1 MLHIKFKRVNSADAL
16 ELIKLE
22 ILFIKPTLY
31 SNSFQIQCLMQ
42 ALGMNVRE
50 FFVILSLHV
59 LCKLVSKLCEF
70 NFW

>member
-1 MLHIKFKRVNSADAL
+1 MLNIKFKRVNSADAL

-50 FFVILSLHV
+50 FL
-59 LCKLVSKLCEF
+59 
-70 NFW
+70 